1 MVNLIELFLNPDV
14 LLLKVNYLK
23 FTYNFHNKTEGIHD
37 FFLNNLNKPVNQV
50 LKENYINFSLDDF
63 NNYSFFTA
71 MEKACF
77 DFPWID
83 LKDTFVNSFL
93 NKILELE
100 NSEQISNPYDFLKIW
115 KANLSK
121 WSVPLND
128 EINGVKITT
137 VHKAKGL
144 EFPVVIL
151 PFSDKLIYNQKRRKV
166 WFDTSKFLKGC
177 GLCR

>member
-1 MVNLIELFLNPDV
+1 M
-14 LLLKVNYLK
+14 
-23 FTYNFHNKTEGIHD
+23 
-37 FFLNNLNKPVNQV
+37 
-50 LKENYINFSLDDF
+50 
-63 NNYSFFTA
+63 
-71 MEKACF
+71 
-77 DFPWID
+77 
-83 LKDTFVNSFL
+83 

-100 NSEQISNPYDFLKIW
+100 NLEQISNPYDFLKIW

-166 WFDTSKFLKGC
+166 V
-177 GLCR
+177 